1 MISNMKAYVRALS
14 SGEWFG
20 GWAPVEA
27 ELLWENGRQALLR
40 LIEEDLEEGDEYEF
54 YCQGSLLLCLWDD
67 GVWKA
72 VYGLG
77 AETRLEDVH
86 PSMINYSSCDSKS

>member
-1 MISNMKAYVRALS
+1 MKAYVRALS

-27 ELLWENGRQALLR
+27 ELLWDDKNRALFR
-40 LIEEDLEEGDEYEF
+40 LLERDLEEGDEYEF
-54 YCQGSLLLCLWDD
+54 YIKDALLLCILDD

-72 VYGLG
+72 VHGLSPD
-77 AETRLEDVH
+77 TCLENIH
-86 PSMINYSSCDSKS
+86 PSMIVLPG